1 MNKFLATLC
10 LAAGVFTFVACS
22 SDSDD
27 NGGESIAQPTES
39 PKNYVT
45 VDGLTL
51 SANHRFVVADNN
63 TEVTFKVTKNGVD
76 VTNSSTI
83 YYQNGDDN
91 VKVENNSFV
100 CSNAGAY
107 KFWASNKTTNTRNNL
122 LIVDALHALPTL
134 AADSQVNSDDFLRN
148 VLLLQATG
156 VTCQYCP
163 NAITAIKNFYAKN
176 ADADRFKLMTV
187 HTFTSG
193 DPLWSEGAEKLR
205 IQAGISSYPT
215 LLLNYNSEWLGSS
228 MNSTGFENF
237 LNNAAASLLK
247 DNAETGISIAT
258 KYNPENG
265 VISVNA
271 AIKCDDPNKYRVTA
285 ALLQDNVFF
294 RQTGT
299 SDPSFYIHEAGVK
312 AISPATGAG
321 FALNNGD
328 VTTENAT
335 YDFACEFNANALYA
349 KGTGEYALDVV
360 RDARVMIYVQANGKL
375 VDNVAVCGMN
385 QKVGF
390 AYE

>member
-1 MNKFLATLC
+1 MNKFLATFFLV
-10 LAAGVFTFVACS
+10 AGVFTFAACS
-22 SDSDD
+22 DRDD
-27 NGGESIAQPTES
+27 NAGETATQSES
-39 PKNYVT
+39 FKNYVT

-51 SANHRFVVADNN
+51 SANHRFVVANNN
-63 TEVTFKVTKNGVD
+63 TEVTFKVLKNGVD

-83 YYQNGDDN
+83 YYQNG
-91 VKVENNSFV
+91 ENNEKLQGNSFV
-100 CSNAGAY
+100 CSSVGAH
-107 KFWASNKTTNTRNNL
+107 KFWVSNKTTNTRNNL
-122 LIVDALHALPTL
+122 LVIDALHERPSL
-134 AADSQVNSDDFLRN
+134 AADTQANSDDFLRN
-148 VLLLQATG
+148 VLFLQATG
-156 VTCQYCP
+156 VACQACP
-163 NAITAIKNFYAKN
+163 NAIAAIKNFYAKN

-215 LLLNYNSEWLGSS
+215 LLLNYNSEWLRSGVDSKS
-228 MNSTGFENF
+228 YETF

-294 RQTGT
+294 PQTGT
-299 SDPSFYIHEAGVK
+299 SDPSFYVHEAGVK
-312 AISPATGAG
+312 AIYPTTGAG
-321 FALNNGD
+321 FSLNNGE
-328 VTTENAT
+328 VTTEHAT
-335 YDFACEFNANALYA
+335 YDFACEFNASDLYA
-349 KGTGEYALDVV
+349 KGTGDYALDVV
-360 RDARVMIYVQANGKL
+360 RDARVLIYVQANGKL

-385 QKVGF
+385 QQVGF
-390 AYE
+390 AYEQ